1 MGFNNVETES
11 NINEWL
17 SGKPFGEDIGKME
30 QSMEHEEH
38 TLVPVQPFLNKVN
51 VNLDI
56 FGPPMSNMIL
66 RHVDS

>member
-1 MGFNNVETES
+1 MGFNNIETEL

-17 SGKPFGEDIGKME
+17 SGKPLGEDISKME
-30 QSMEHEEH
+30 QSVEHEEH
-38 TLVPVQPFLNKVN
+38 ALVPVQPFPNKVN

-56 FGPPMSNMIL
+56 FGPPMLNMIL